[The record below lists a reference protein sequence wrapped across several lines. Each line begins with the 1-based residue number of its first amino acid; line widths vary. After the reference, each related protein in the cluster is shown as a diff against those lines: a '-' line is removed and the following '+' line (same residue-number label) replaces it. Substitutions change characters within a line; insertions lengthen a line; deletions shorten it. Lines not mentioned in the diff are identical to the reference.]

1 MLNHREWKKCSEATQ
16 TLSAGCSKVEPKMFA
31 LPQTLPGGAGRPK
44 FNQLEMVTTFT
55 YRPGL
60 VKIDAR
66 NFEWLWPTNKHTNRQ
81 GRLQYTALQ
90 LSMQCKYDAA
100 RDAEGGEWNQ
110 NPKTYKALVKSPLP
124 MSQHSYFKGRMSLLS
139 PNQQCSCVDAFNGHF
154 PVGPRLAG
162 TRMTPLGILLELRVM
177 EVVETTGAVRHA
189 QLQSNHHHQQTNIQ
203 LFTGR
208 MPFLS
213 PNQQC
218 QSTEGNETETET
230 LHIKLQ
236 SNHHYWR
243 NNTQRRTQAG
253 PRGLAPTPGPQLTT
267 L

>member
-1 MLNHREWKKCSEATQ
+1 
-16 TLSAGCSKVEPKMFA
+16 
-31 LPQTLPGGAGRPK
+31 
-44 FNQLEMVTTFT
+44 
-55 YRPGL
+55 
-60 VKIDAR
+60 
-66 NFEWLWPTNKHTNRQ
+66 
-81 GRLQYTALQ
+81 
-90 LSMQCKYDAA
+90 MQCKYDAA
-100 RDAEGGEWNQ
+100 RDAEGGSEIKILKHTKLWSNQ
-110 NPKTYKALVKSPLP
+110 TDRP
-124 MSQHSYFKGRMSLLS
+124 MSQHSYFKGWMSLLS

-189 QLQSNHHHQQTNIQ
+189 QLQSHHHHQQTNIQ

-236 SNHHYWR
+236 SNHYY
-243 NNTQRRTQAG
+243 
-253 PRGLAPTPGPQLTT
+253 
-267 L
+267 